1 MESSMGDLRMK
12 MQEPVF
18 RVPYRVIYG
27 DTDSGG
33 VMYHA
38 NYLRLAEVGRT
49 ELMRQW
55 AMPYS
60 EIERQGII
68 LPLTESYLRYKA
80 PARYDDLVTISTSL
94 AELSFVTCRF
104 HFTITRWE
112 EDQGRDRL
120 LVKGFTCHASINR
133 QGKLMPLPD
142 NIREAM
148 EGIWKQKS

>member
-1 MESSMGDLRMK
+1 MGDLRMK
-12 MQEPVF
+12 MQEPIF

-142 NIREAM
+142 NIREAL
-148 EGIWKQKS
+148 EGVWKQKS

>member
-1 MESSMGDLRMK
+1 MGDLRMK

-60 EIERQGII
+60 EIERQGVI

-142 NIREAM
+142 NIREAL
-148 EGIWKQKS
+148 EGVWKQKS